1 MKEILIILIG
11 YIVAVLSAVTMLP
24 QIIKSIRTKN
34 VQDIST
40 IMLVMYMVN
49 AGLWVAYGFLIG
61 AWPLLWADGM
71 AFFAG
76 GTQFFIKLKYR
87 NGY

>member
-1 MKEILIILIG
+1 MKETLIILIG
-11 YIVAVLSAVTMLP
+11 CTVAVLSAVTMLP

-34 VQDIST
+34 VQDISML
-40 IMLVMYMVN
+40 MLVMYMVN

-61 AWPLLWADGM
+61 SWPLLWADGM
-71 AFFAG
+71 AFLG
-76 GTQFFIKLKYR
+76 GSMQFFIKLKYQ